1 MTVRDLM
8 EKRGR
13 IAAAMRE
20 LTENPQ
26 GEGGDLSTEQEA
38 RFDSHKEELSA
49 VEKQIERQT
58 VIEDAER
65 RMAGQPLTGNED
77 RQIDEELRNFS
88 LVKAIA
94 GAAGM
99 NVDDGRERELSQEL
113 QRRSG
118 QKAQGVMVPLNV
130 FEKRVMTS
138 TAPAEGPGSNL
149 IATDYYGN
157 QFIDTLR
164 AALIV
169 RGLGAR
175 VLNGLQGNVDIPG
188 LKSSATAG
196 WVAENTALSASDMQF
211 RKVQMSPKHAGAMTE
226 FSRNMLLQTSPDIEA
241 LVRDDFAKVLARAVD
256 RVAIQGG
263 GANEPTG
270 VLETAGIS
278 SVDLSG
284 GVTWAKV
291 LEFVEALELDN
302 ANGGAFATT
311 PSMVK
316 LMRSTPKEVDGT
328 DVAVSAD
335 YLMEG
340 PRHLAGYPV
349 AVSNLVPSN
358 LGIGTNEHAIIFG
371 DWSDLLLGYWSAFDL
386 LVNPY
391 ESTAYSKGN
400 VLVRAMLTM
409 DVTVRHPES
418 FAAGQLAI

>member
-1 MTVRDLM
+1 MNLRDYQ

-13 IAAAMRE
+13 ITAAMRE
-20 LTENPQ
+20 LTENPD
-26 GEGGDLSTEQEA
+26 GEGGDLSSEQEQ
-38 RFDSHKEELSA
+38 RFDAHKAELQA
-49 VEKQIERQT
+49 VEKQIDRMTTIVE
-58 VIEDAER
+58 AER
-65 RMAGQPLTGNED
+65 RMHGQPLTGNED
-77 RQIDEELRNFS
+77 RQLDEELRNFS
-88 LVKAIA
+88 LVRAIA

-118 QKAQGVMVPLNV
+118 QKAQGVMIPMQV
-130 FEKRVMTS
+130 FEKRVMT
-138 TAPAEGPGSNL
+138 TAAPAAGPGSNL

-188 LKSSATAG
+188 LKDSAVAG
-196 WVAENTALSASDMQF
+196 WVAEDSALSASEMGF
-211 RKVQMSPKHAGAMTE
+211 RKVSMSPKHAGALTE
-226 FSRNMLLQTSPDIEA
+226 FSRNMLLQTSPDIET

-256 RVAIQGG
+256 RVAILGG
-263 GANEPTG
+263 GSNEPTG
-270 VLETAGIS
+270 ILKTSGIN

-291 LEFVEALELDN
+291 LEFIEALEIDN
-302 ANGGAFATT
+302 TSGGAFATT

-316 LMRSTPKEVDGT
+316 KLRSTPKEVDSS

-340 PRHLAGYPV
+340 PRNLAGYPV
-349 AVSNLVPSN
+349 AASNLVPSN
-358 LGIGTNEHAIIFG
+358 LGTGTNEHALIFG

-391 ESTAYSKGN
+391 EATAYSKGN
-400 VLVRAMLTM
+400 VLVRAMLSM
-409 DVTVRHPES
+409 DVTVRHAES
-418 FAAGQLAI
+418 FAAGQRAI

>member
-1 MTVRDLM
+1 MNLRDLM

-26 GEGGDLSTEQEA
+26 GEGGDLSSEQEQ
-38 RFDSHKEELSA
+38 RFDTHKAELSA

-58 VIEDAER
+58 IVEDAER

-77 RQIDEELRNFS
+77 RQYDELLREFS
-88 LVKAIA
+88 VVRALA

-99 NVDDGRERELSQEL
+99 NVDDGREREISQEL

-130 FEKRVMTS
+130 FEKRVMT
-138 TAPAEGPGSNL
+138 TAAPAAGPGSNL

-169 RGLGAR
+169 HGLGAR

-188 LKSSATAG
+188 LKESATAG
-196 WVAENTALSASDMQF
+196 WVAENAALSASDMQF
-211 RKVQMSPKHAGAMTE
+211 RKVSMSPKHAGALTE

-263 GANEPTG
+263 GSNEPTG
-270 VLETAGIS
+270 VLETADINT
-278 SVDLSG
+278 VDLSG

-291 LEFVEALELDN
+291 LEFIEALEIDN

-328 DVAVSAD
+328 DVAISAD

-340 PRHLAGYPV
+340 PRNLAGYPV

-358 LGIGTNEHAIIFG
+358 LGTGTNEHAIIFG